1 MFNPLTSK
9 NMAVNLREK
18 ELVNGN
24 VSLYLDIVQGGKR
37 WSEFLNIHVNRK
49 KPTPEDTAKR
59 KLALEIKVRREQEL
73 IVKNHC
79 LVDKIRR
86 QSDFVDYMEGYFKER
101 AHNAQRLGTLK
112 QLRQFVANKPL
123 PISHVTTEW
132 MKAFEKSMLK
142 TLKSNTVLTY
152 LKNLNGALNELVR
165 KRIIPSNP
173 WHDVPLHDRLK
184 VKEPMRTSWTIEQ
197 LQHLANTPCQIDEQ
211 FKQAFFFA
219 CSTGLRWS
227 DVNKLQWTNIIRRK
241 SGTKTKWFLYF
252 EQQKTESVEYFP
264 LSDQAIEIVKQR
276 EAASNHAI
284 YVFPHAK
291 ETDSRNKV
299 VQRRVDYSL
308 KSWAKAAGLEHTKMR
323 FHTGRHSFATNLLES
338 GTDIFVVSKLLGHK
352 NVKTTQVYTQVR
364 DKLKEEAV
372 RSLPKINIPF

>member
-1 MFNPLTSK
+1 
-9 NMAVNLREK
+9 MAVNLREK

-24 VSLYLDIVQGGKR
+24 VSLYLDINQRGKR
-37 WSEFLNIHVNRK
+37 WFEFLNIHVNRK

-59 KLALEIKVRREQEL
+59 KLALEIKARREQEL
-73 IVKNHC
+73 IIKDHS
-79 LVDKIRR
+79 LVDKTRR
-86 QSDFVDYMEGYFKER
+86 QTDFIDYMEDYFKQR
-101 AHNAQRLGTLK
+101 AHNANRLSTLN
-112 QLRQFVANKPL
+112 QMRQFAGSKPL

-132 MKAFEKSMLK
+132 LKAFEKYMLK
-142 TLKSNTVLTY
+142 TLKSTTVMTY

-165 KRIIPSNP
+165 KRIIPTNP

-197 LQHLANTPCQIDEQ
+197 LQHLANTPCRIKEQ

-227 DVNKLQWTNIIRRK
+227 DVNKLQWTNIIKRK
-241 SGTKTKWFLYF
+241 SGTKTQWCLYF

-264 LSDQAIEIVKQR
+264 LSDQAIEIVKHR
-276 EAASNHAI
+276 EAAQDHAV
-284 YVFPHAK
+284 YVFPKAK
-291 ETDSRNKV
+291 ETDLRNKP

-308 KSWAKAAGLEHTKMR
+308 KRWAKAAGLDHTKMR

-338 GTDIFVVSKLLGHK
+338 GVDIFVVSKLLGHK
-352 NVKTTQVYTQVR
+352 SVKTTQIYTQVR
-364 DKLKEEAV
+364 DKLKEEAI
-372 RSLPKINIPF
+372 RSLPSINIPFQQSV